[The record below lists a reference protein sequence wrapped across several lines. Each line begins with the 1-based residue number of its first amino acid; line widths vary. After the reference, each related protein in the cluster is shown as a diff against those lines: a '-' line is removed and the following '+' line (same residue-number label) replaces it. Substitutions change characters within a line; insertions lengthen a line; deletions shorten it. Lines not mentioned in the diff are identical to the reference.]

1 MRTKLRTPRIGGT
14 EREKSLISVIRT
26 FIVDDA
32 PIIRQGIRH
41 LLSEEEDI
49 QIVGEAA
56 DGPEAVEVIKTL
68 RPDLLFLDIQ
78 MPGFDGF
85 EVIEQAGVFHMC
97 AVIFI
102 TAFDHYAMKAFDA
115 DALSYLLKPIT
126 PQRFH
131 GAVQRARRVLGRP
144 EEMEDEV
151 RRIAEFVQPAQLPD
165 AATHRGRP
173 LQRFVVRHGNRFL
186 LLNAAEVD
194 WISASGEYARL
205 YSREA
210 SFLIRTSL
218 SQLEERLDPN
228 QFVRIHLSTIVN
240 LDRIQEI
247 QPRTHGDY
255 DVLLQ
260 DGTSLRLSRSYRDRV
275 FF

>member
-1 MRTKLRTPRIGGT
+1 M
-14 EREKSLISVIRT
+14 IRT
-26 FIVDDA
+26 LIVDDA
-32 PIIRQGIRH
+32 PIVRQGIRH
-41 LLSEEEDI
+41 LLGQEEDL

-56 DGPEAVEVIKTL
+56 DGPGAVEAIKTL
-68 RPDLLFLDIQ
+68 LPDLLFLDIQ

-85 EVIEQAGVFHMC
+85 EVIEQAGAFHMC

-102 TAFDHYAMKAFDA
+102 TAFDHYAMRAFDA

-131 GAVQRARRVLGRP
+131 GAVQRAKQVLGCP
-144 EEMEDEV
+144 EEMENEV
-151 RRIAEFVQPAQLPD
+151 KRVAEFIQPAETPD
-165 AATHRGRP
+165 GAIQRGR
-173 LQRFVVRHGNRFL
+173 LLHRFVVRQGNRFL
-186 LLNAAEVD
+186 LLNVADVD

-205 YSREA
+205 YAREA
-210 SFLIRTSL
+210 SFLIRTGL

-228 QFVRIHLSTIVN
+228 QFARIHRSTIVN
-240 LDRIQEI
+240 LERIQEI

-260 DGTSLRLSRSYRDRV
+260 DGTFLRLSRSYRDRV
-275 FF
+275 FL